1 MAPPTDH
8 THYSISRDAVNDLAL
23 HYLAKMKVLVV
34 REIEREDI
42 EFIAQVSKQLS
53 IVILLLLFSLFIL
66 IFSLQTLGCRPIASL
81 DHFLPEHLG
90 SAQLVEE
97 VSTGT
102 SKVVKVRIGGEE
114 NEGDRNKL
122 LQLLFLNTYFFLSL
136 SLSFPLLSTPSLSLS
151 LFSSQGLHPLQ
162 RQLV

>member
-1 MAPPTDH
+1 M
-8 THYSISRDAVNDLAL
+8 NDLAL

-42 EFIAQVSKQLS
+42 EFIAQVSKATFYCCFYFFYF
-53 IVILLLLFSLFIL
+53 LFLFL
-66 IFSLQTLGCRPIASL
+66 FFTLQTLGCRPIASL

-114 NEGDRNKL
+114 NEGNRSKL
-122 LQLLFLNTYFFLSL
+122 LQLLSLNTYSFLSL
-136 SLSFPLLSTPSLSLS
+136 SLSPTPLYSFSLS
-151 LFSSQGLHPLQ
+151 FSH
-162 RQLV
+162 

>member
-1 MAPPTDH
+1 
-8 THYSISRDAVNDLAL
+8 
-23 HYLAKMKVLVV
+23 MKVLVV